1 MITLPDSDSYVDSCT
16 KKVTMDINGMA
27 PRAML
32 KGCSPGLSLGLSL
45 GPVKTLPNITIFNPI
60 HSVSVQASV

>member
-1 MITLPDSDSYVDSCT
+1 MITLPDSDSYVDTDRCT

-27 PRAML
+27 PRAVL
-32 KGCSPGLSLGLSL
+32 KGCSPGLSL

-60 HSVSVQASV
+60 HSVSVQALV